1 MNTCKNKRRSI
12 RQLVL
17 SAVTAGALAISS
29 ISAPAW
35 AGGSIHVGGGYSSG
49 YYGGHYGYRG
59 GYRGHYGGGYHG
71 HGDDAAVAL
80 FAGLLFGGLLGYAI
94 SEDRQYAAARTHYYQ
109 APPPAHVHSHYYER
123 PVQTVPTTPA
133 PAFAEPSGCLQT
145 REYTTTINIDGKAKE
160 AYGTRCLQADGTWL
174 LGPPKLAPQF
184 D

>member
-1 MNTCKNKRRSI
+1 MNTCKNKRLAI

-17 SAVTAGALAISS
+17 TAVTAGILAISS
-29 ISAPAW
+29 VSAPAW

-49 YYGGHYGYRG
+49 YYGGHH

-94 SEDRQYAAARTHYYQ
+94 SEDRQYAAARSHYYQ
-109 APPPAHVHSHYYER
+109 APPPAHVHSYYYER
-123 PVQTVPTTPA
+123 PVQTVPAPA

-184 D
+184 

>member
-94 SEDRQYAAARTHYYQ
+94 SEDRQSAAARTH
-109 APPPAHVHSHYYER
+109 
-123 PVQTVPTTPA
+123 
-133 PAFAEPSGCLQT
+133 
-145 REYTTTINIDGKAKE
+145 
-160 AYGTRCLQADGTWL
+160 
-174 LGPPKLAPQF
+174 
-184 D
+184 